1 MKDKWYEDWTPWP
14 LRTEVY
20 YPSTPKCN
28 FFEEHPIIVLD
39 GGILTFLLLWWGLVQ
54 ILAPPSDG
62 FPLWLA
68 AFFVAA
74 WAIAVLLAVL
84 LMAVILCGPFLIG
97 FPIWY
102 VMLHVQWW
110 RDNVPTAHNDARW
123 VLAGVKKGGEG
134 E

>member
-14 LRTEVY
+14 ERTEVY
-20 YPSTPKCN
+20 YSNAWEKP
-28 FFEEHPIIVLD
+28 PILVLD

-62 FPLWLA
+62 FPFWLV
-68 AFFVAA
+68 AFFVAVG
-74 WAIAVLLAVL
+74 IIVVGPMVL
-84 LMAVILCGPFLIG
+84 LMCGPFLIG
-97 FPIWY
+97 FPVWY

-110 RDNVPTAHNDARW
+110 RDNVPTAHNEARW
-123 VLAGVKKGGEG
+123 VLEGVKKGGEG